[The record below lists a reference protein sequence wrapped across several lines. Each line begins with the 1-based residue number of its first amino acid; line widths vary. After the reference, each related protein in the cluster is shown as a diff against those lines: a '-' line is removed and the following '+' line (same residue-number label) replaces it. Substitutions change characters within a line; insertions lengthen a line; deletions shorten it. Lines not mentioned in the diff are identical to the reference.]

1 MVMRGVIILC
11 IALIS
16 LGLVSCQRI
25 SNWKGTERELEA
37 IPAEYGDLIGVTSRS
52 DDPSWTQVW
61 FMKPDK
67 SVVVVFVNADRGRI
81 LDRVVTIPRR

>member
-1 MVMRGVIILC
+1 MIQRGTIILC
-11 IALIS
+11 FALIWF
-16 LGLVSCQRI
+16 GLVSCQRVR
-25 SNWKGTERELEA
+25 NWKSTERELEA

-67 SVVVVFVNADRGRI
+67 SVVVVFVNAARGRI
-81 LDRVVTIPRR
+81 LDTVVTIPRR